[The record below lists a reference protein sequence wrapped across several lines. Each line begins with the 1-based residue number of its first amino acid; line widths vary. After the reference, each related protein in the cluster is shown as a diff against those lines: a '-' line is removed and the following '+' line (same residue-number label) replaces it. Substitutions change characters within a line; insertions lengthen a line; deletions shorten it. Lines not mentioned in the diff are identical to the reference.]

1 MSKYHSKKTEVC
13 GITFDSKAEADRYLE
28 LHMLEHVG
36 AIKDLALQ
44 VPFKVI
50 EGKRWSNGRKHK
62 DTKYIADFVY
72 TDAET
77 GEVIVEDVKGFR
89 TDAYRLKAEL
99 MKERYNIEIRE
110 VRP

>member
-13 GITFDSKAEADRYLE
+13 GITFDSKAEAERFME
-28 LHMLEHVG
+28 LDMLEKVG
-36 AIKDLALQ
+36 AIKDLARQ
-44 VPFKVI
+44 VPFVVI
-50 EGKRWSNGRKHK
+50 QGKRWSDGKKHR

-77 GEVIVEDVKGFR
+77 GETIVEDVKGFR

-99 MKERYNIEIRE
+99 MKERYNVEIRE
-110 VRP
+110 VRR

>member
-13 GITFDSKAEADRYLE
+13 GITFDSKAEAERFME
-28 LHMLEHVG
+28 LDMLEKVG

-44 VPFKVI
+44 VPFVVI
-50 EGKRWSNGRKHK
+50 QGKRWSDGKKHR

-77 GEVIVEDVKGFR
+77 GETIVEDVKGFR

-99 MKERYNIEIRE
+99 MKERYNVEIRE
-110 VRP
+110 VRR

>member
-13 GITFDSKAEADRYLE
+13 GITFDSKAEAERFME
-28 LHMLEHVG
+28 LDMLEKVG

-44 VPFKVI
+44 VPFVLI
-50 EGKRWSNGRKHK
+50 QGKRWSDGKKHR
-62 DTKYIADFVY
+62 DTKYVADFVY

-77 GEVIVEDVKGFR
+77 GETIVEDVKGFK
-89 TDAYRLKAEL
+89 TDLYRIKREL